1 MTSYGGATSVLRS
14 PARERRYRMP
24 GKALTSAIGRSPELH
39 VPEVGHAG
47 HLTEPRQHVG
57 ADGIVD
63 GEDHHGVAA
72 RRVAPDLHAR
82 DVDVV
87 LTKIVPKL
95 PTTPGRSSCR
105 LTRKRP
111 SGTRSTRNESIRT
124 ARGSPMSTVPAS
136 SCPCI
141 RRVTRLA

>member
-1 MTSYGGATSVLRS
+1 MTSYGGANRDLRS

-39 VPEVGHAG
+39 VPEVGHAC

-63 GEDHHGVAA
+63 GEDHHRVAA
-72 RRVAPDLHAR
+72 GRVAPDLHAG

-87 LTKIVPKL
+87 LAQDRAKAPYHTL
-95 PTTPGRSSCR
+95 PPNIWLWREARRSVSSAKGRR
-105 LTRKRP
+105 
-111 SGTRSTRNESIRT
+111 
-124 ARGSPMSTVPAS
+124 
-136 SCPCI
+136 
-141 RRVTRLA
+141 